1 MTKYG
6 NLLEKGLS
14 TVSLAWTGSGFACL
28 DAVPDLTHWFLS
40 NNILSRDEIA
50 AEERNE
56 VEEEEEVVQE
66 EEEEEVVQQE
76 EEEEEEVVQEPRRRR
91 RRSPTRGPVRRRTAG
106 NYFTGDADPQ
116 PLRWRR

>member
-6 NLLEKGLS
+6 NLLEKSLS

-28 DAVPDLTHWFLS
+28 DAVPDPTHWFLS

-56 VEEEEEVVQE
+56 VEEEEE
-66 EEEEEVVQQE
+66 EVVQQ
-76 EEEEEEVVQEPRRRR
+76 EEEEEVVQEPRRRR

>member
-1 MTKYG
+1 LTKYG

-28 DAVPDLTHWFLS
+28 DAVPDPTHWFLS

-76 EEEEEEVVQEPRRRR
+76 EEEEVVQEPRRRR

>member
-1 MTKYG
+1 MTKYR
-6 NLLEKGLS
+6 NLLEKSLS

-28 DAVPDLTHWFLS
+28 DAVPDPTHWFLS

-56 VEEEEEVVQE
+56 VEE

>member
-28 DAVPDLTHWFLS
+28 DAIPDPTHWFLS

-56 VEEEEEVVQE
+56 VEE

>member
-6 NLLEKGLS
+6 NLLEKSLS

-28 DAVPDLTHWFLS
+28 DAVPDPTHWFLS

-56 VEEEEEVVQE
+56 VEE

>member
-6 NLLEKGLS
+6 NLLEKSLS

-28 DAVPDLTHWFLS
+28 DAIPDPTHWFLS

-56 VEEEEEVVQE
+56 V
-66 EEEEEVVQQE
+66 E

>member
-6 NLLEKGLS
+6 NLLEKSLS
-14 TVSLAWTGSGFACL
+14 TVSFAWTGSGFACL
-28 DAVPDLTHWFLS
+28 DAVPDPTHWFLS

-56 VEEEEEVVQE
+56 VEE

>member
-1 MTKYG
+1 MTKYR
-6 NLLEKGLS
+6 NLLEKSLS

-28 DAVPDLTHWFLS
+28 DAVLDPPHWFLS

-50 AEERNE
+50 AEERTE
-56 VEEEEEVVQE
+56 VEEEEVVQE
-66 EEEEEVVQQE
+66 EEEEVVQE
-76 EEEEEEVVQEPRRRR
+76 EEGQPEPRRRR
-91 RRSPTRGPVRRRTAG
+91 RRSPTQGPVRRRPAG

>member
-1 MTKYG
+1 LTKYG
-6 NLLEKGLS
+6 NLLEKSLS

-28 DAVPDLTHWFLS
+28 DAVPDPTHWFLS

-50 AEERNE
+50 AEEWTE
-56 VEEEEEVVQE
+56 VEEEEVVQ
-66 EEEEEVVQQE
+66 
-76 EEEEEEVVQEPRRRR
+76 EEEEEVVQEPRRRR

>member
-1 MTKYG
+1 LTKYG

-28 DAVPDLTHWFLS
+28 DAVPDPTHWFLS

-56 VEEEEEVVQE
+56 VEE

>member
-1 MTKYG
+1 LTKYG
-6 NLLEKGLS
+6 NLLEKSLS

-28 DAVPDLTHWFLS
+28 DAVPDPTHWFLS

-56 VEEEEEVVQE
+56 VEE

>member
-28 DAVPDLTHWFLS
+28 DAVPDPTHWFLS

-56 VEEEEEVVQE
+56 VEE

>member
-14 TVSLAWTGSGFACL
+14 TVSLAWTGSRFACL
-28 DAVPDLTHWFLS
+28 DAVPDPTHWFLS

-50 AEERNE
+50 AEERNV
-56 VEEEEEVVQE
+56 VEE
-66 EEEEEVVQQE
+66 EEEEEVVQQ
-76 EEEEEEVVQEPRRRR
+76 EEEEEVVQEPRRRR

>member
-1 MTKYG
+1 LTKYG

-28 DAVPDLTHWFLS
+28 DAVPDPTHWFLS

-50 AEERNE
+50 AEEWNE
-56 VEEEEEVVQE
+56 VEE

>member
-1 MTKYG
+1 LTKYR
-6 NLLEKGLS
+6 NILEKSLS

-28 DAVPDLTHWFLS
+28 DAVPDPTHWFLS

-56 VEEEEEVVQE
+56 VEE

>member
-1 MTKYG
+1 LTKYG
-6 NLLEKGLS
+6 NLLEKSLS

-28 DAVPDLTHWFLS
+28 DAVPDPTHWFLS

-56 VEEEEEVVQE
+56 VEEEEEVVQ
-66 EEEEEVVQQE
+66 